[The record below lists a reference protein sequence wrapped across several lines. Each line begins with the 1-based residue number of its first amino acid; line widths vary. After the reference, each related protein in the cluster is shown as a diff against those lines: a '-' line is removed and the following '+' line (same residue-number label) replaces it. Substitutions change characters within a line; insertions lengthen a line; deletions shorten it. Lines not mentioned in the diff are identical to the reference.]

1 MTSAGESATTAS
13 MAIELPRE
21 AIEAFCRRWR
31 ITELELFGSVLRD
44 DFGPESDVDFLVTF
58 APDAEWT
65 LFDMV
70 RMDRELERIVGRRVD
85 LITRRT
91 VERSENWIRR
101 RSILETARPYYV
113 SG

>member
-1 MTSAGESATTAS
+1 MGTAS
-13 MAIELPRE
+13 GSTATEITAMELPRE

-31 ITELELFGSVLRD
+31 ITELELFGSILRD
-44 DFGPESDVDFLVTF
+44 DFGPESDVDFLITF
-58 APDAEWT
+58 APEAQWT
-65 LFDMV
+65 LFDLV
-70 RMDRELERIVGRRVD
+70 KMDRELERIVGRRVD